1 MHLPSRT
8 AWSLLLSLIS
18 LGTVADA
25 ADSGIIEV
33 DLLFPRNETYAP
45 TEWMPFVFSIR
56 NGELSKYISP
66 LIEYRGWNTSDF
78 GQNGFSYTHDNIKW
92 ANWSSQD
99 PYFVHNFRNDL
110 RSEGTWRLDWKVF
123 YVSCNERWK
132 NLQSVGDP
140 VLVNMTSRSITFTIK
155 EGGQAVDLVAATAN
169 DKTCSDES
177 IAAINITGK
186 TQSVPHREELPDN
199 TCAVVGSP
207 EPSASPCQV
216 KVDSAVAASM
226 TASLRAKLCD
236 PLRTLNPP
244 ADCPEDSAAQRLA
257 VAGVVC
263 LAAAAGIIGFLA

>member
-45 TEWMPFVFSIR
+45 TD
-56 NGELSKYISP
+56 P

-92 ANWSSQD
+92 VNWSSQD

-177 IAAINITGK
+177 IAAIKITGK

-226 TASLRAKLCD
+226 TASLRANCAT
-236 PLRTLNPP
+236 PYAP
-244 ADCPEDSAAQRLA
+244 
-257 VAGVVC
+257 
-263 LAAAAGIIGFLA
+263 